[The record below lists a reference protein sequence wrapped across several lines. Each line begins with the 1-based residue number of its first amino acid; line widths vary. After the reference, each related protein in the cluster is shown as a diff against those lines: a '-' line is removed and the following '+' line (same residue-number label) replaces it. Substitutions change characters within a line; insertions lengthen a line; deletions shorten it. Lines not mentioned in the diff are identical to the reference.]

1 MPTQNQFVAKIVKPK
16 GNNLHQVIDEN
27 EKEFLV
33 SMPRKFRNIVFVR
46 RGNFVLVDPI
56 QEGNKVKGEVLRIL
70 DQEMIKHFIEEKI
83 WPEAFQ
89 EDTLEI
95 SRQLEKKS
103 NNTVAGY
110 EMDLPP
116 MSDEEEESE
125 DEFQTCNP
133 NRYTKFK

>member
-1 MPTQNQFVAKIVKPK
+1 MPSENQFIAKIVKPK
-16 GNNLHQVIDEN
+16 GNNLHQVIDEKN
-27 EKEFLV
+27 KEFLV

-56 QEGNKVKGEVLRIL
+56 EEGNKVRGEIHQIL
-70 DQEMIKHFIEEKI
+70 DQESIKHFIEEKI
-83 WPEAFQ
+83 WPEGFH

-95 SRQLEKKS
+95 YRQLEKKS
-103 NNTVAGY
+103 DNTAGY

-116 MSDEEEESE
+116 MSSDEEEESD

-133 NRYTKFK
+133 NRYT